1 VNDTGLPCCPFLDCG
16 WPRKASGTCADEGTL
31 SRKVSKGRRPG
42 RKASPTE
49 PKARARA
56 ARGPE
61 LDIKLQNLEAHAR
74 ELEDKLA
81 ARERELTEAL
91 EQQTSTSEVLQ
102 VI

>member
-1 VNDTGLPCCPFLDCG
+1 
-16 WPRKASGTCADEGTL
+16 L

-42 RKASPTE
+42 REATPTE